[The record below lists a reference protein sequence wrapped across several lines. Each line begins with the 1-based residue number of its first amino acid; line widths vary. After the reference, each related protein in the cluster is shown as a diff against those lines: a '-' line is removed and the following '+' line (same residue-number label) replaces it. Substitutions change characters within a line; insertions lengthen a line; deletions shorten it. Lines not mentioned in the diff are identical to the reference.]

1 MDETC
6 AGLIWEEAVVE
17 AVAVDTADSGEKE
30 ATAMPLPRFLLNV
43 IGVKLSCLELA
54 LATLA
59 VDTRFDLL
67 LARLQLLELPEL
79 FVLLAA
85 SDSEELP
92 SLLDWSLLDWSLS
105 GSASGCSVPAVV
117 SFVTSI

>member
-17 AVAVDTADSGEKE
+17 AVAVDIADSGEKE
-30 ATAMPLPRFLLNV
+30 ATAMPLPCFLLNV
-43 IGVKLSCLELA
+43 IGLCLELA

-59 VDTRFDLL
+59 VDTRFLL

-117 SFVTSI
+117 PCVTSL